1 MKYEITKGSE
11 KDFEGAPE
19 WALLKTGCYYF
30 EGLDEGLRWAFFSS
44 VSGIIIQEGSWLG
57 CEDGIFNQHRRGII
71 AERRPITETVW
82 DGEWLPPVGAL
93 CRYRDFSDMPWV
105 ECKVLAWHDD
115 EVWLK
120 RVDDGKTFTMG
131 NPELFPI
138 RSHEDVARDEAIEA
152 MRDVGYTLPA
162 AIRFTKEEMAALYD
176 AGYRRPKPHANEA
189 QECEHESTR
198 PSAGG
203 CICNDCG
210 WTSW

>member
-19 WALLKTGCYYF
+19 WAAHVVKLNR
-30 EGLDEGLRWAFFSS
+30 DSS
-44 VSGIIIQEGSWLG
+44 VAWVSGRDNKYQYKYDPDEQYGHPIQGSFISWDWR
-57 CEDGIFNQHRRGII
+57 DGVEII
-71 AERRPITETVW
+71 AERRPITEQAW
-82 DGEWLPPVGAL
+82 DGEGLPPVGAL
-93 CRYRDFSDMPWV
+93 CRCRGFSDMPWV
-105 ECKVLAWHDD
+105 ECEVLAWHDD

-138 RSHEDVARDEAIEA
+138 PSPEDVARDEAIEA

-176 AGYRRPKPHANEA
+176 AGYRKME
-189 QECEHESTR
+189 
-198 PSAGG
+198 
-203 CICNDCG
+203 
-210 WTSW
+210 